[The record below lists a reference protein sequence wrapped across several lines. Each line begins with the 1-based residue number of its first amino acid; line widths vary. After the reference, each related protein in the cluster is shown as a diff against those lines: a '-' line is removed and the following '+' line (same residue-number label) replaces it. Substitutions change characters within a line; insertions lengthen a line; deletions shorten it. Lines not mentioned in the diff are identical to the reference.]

1 LPRRRKPGESTSP
14 WPRTSWPER
23 SELSEASRTVEIVNK
38 RGLHARASAKF
49 VKLAAAFDAEVKV
62 SKDGQTV
69 DARSIMGL
77 MMLAA
82 ATGCCIDI
90 LAEGDQAEEAVAAL
104 VELVAARFEED
115 E

>member
-1 LPRRRKPGESTSP
+1 V
-14 WPRTSWPER
+14 
-23 SELSEASRTVEIVNK
+23 SEAQRTVEIVNK

-49 VKLAAAFDAEVKV
+49 VKLAATFEAEVRV

-82 ATGCCIDI
+82 APGSEIEI
-90 LAEGDQAEEAVAAL
+90 EAEGDQATEAVEAL
-104 VELVAARFEED
+104 ARLVAARFEED

>member
-1 LPRRRKPGESTSP
+1 V
-14 WPRTSWPER
+14 
-23 SELSEASRTVEIVNK
+23 SEVQRTVEIINK

-49 VKLAAAFDAEVKV
+49 VKLATEFDAEVRV
-62 SKDGQTV
+62 SRDGQTV

-82 ATGCCIDI
+82 GPGCCIDI
-90 LAEGDQAEEAVAAL
+90 EAEGPDAGKAVTAL
-104 VELVAARFEED
+104 AKLVAARFDEE